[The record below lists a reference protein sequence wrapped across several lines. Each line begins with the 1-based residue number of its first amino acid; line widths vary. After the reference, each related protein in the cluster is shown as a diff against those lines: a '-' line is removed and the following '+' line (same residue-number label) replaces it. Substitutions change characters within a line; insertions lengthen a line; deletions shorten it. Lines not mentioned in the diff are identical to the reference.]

1 MMTRRQ
7 LVLTAFA
14 LALLGCGNSANDPS
28 FSNNSNQPPATASNF
43 SGRVQNTDFF
53 IGLSA
58 DDKRFF
64 AYVCDSIRAQRF
76 EGGLQDT
83 IPGFTVTFSNGQ
95 AQGTVLIDNV
105 SRSFTATPS
114 NLPNGLYWA
123 NTVINGVPT
132 FGGWILDAGQE
143 KGVVSA
149 TLPNLSA
156 PAQQPSSS
164 IIAILIGLRTPVTAP
179 PPFPG
184 AAPVTAIRDGTSN
197 IKDGTSNI
205 QDGTSN

>member
-1 MMTRRQ
+1 MTRKQ
-7 LVLTAFA
+7 FLLTA
-14 LALLGCGNSANDPS
+14 LSLSLIGCGNSSNDPT
-28 FSNNSNQPPATASNF
+28 FATNNNPTPASNF

-83 IPGFTVTFSNGQ
+83 VPGFTVTFSNGQ
-95 AQGTVLIDNV
+95 AQGSVLIDGVNQ
-105 SRSFTATPS
+105 SFTATPAVF
-114 NLPNGLYWA
+114 PNGLYWA
-123 NTVINGVPT
+123 NAVINGVPT
-132 FGGWILDAGQE
+132 FGGWILDGSQE

-156 PAQQPSSS
+156 PAQQPSSN
-164 IIAILIGLRTPVTAP
+164 IIAILIGLRSPVIAP
-179 PPFPG
+179 PPFTG
-184 AAPVTAIRDGTSN
+184 APPVTTIRDGTSN
-197 IKDGTSNI
+197 VKDGTSN
-205 QDGTSN
+205 T

>member
-1 MMTRRQ
+1 MTRRF
-7 LVLTAFA
+7 LLTILTLA
-14 LALLGCGNSANDPS
+14 LALVGCGNSSNDPT
-28 FSNNSNQPPATASNF
+28 FATNNNPTSTASNF

-76 EGGLQDT
+76 EGDLQET
-83 IPGFTVTFSNGQ
+83 IPGFTVTFANGQ
-95 AQGTVLIDNV
+95 AQGTVLIDGTN
-105 SRSFTATPS
+105 RNFTATPAVF
-114 NLPNGLYWA
+114 PNGLYWA
-123 NTVINGVPT
+123 NTVIQGVPT
-132 FGGWILDAGQE
+132 FGGWILDGAQE

-149 TLPNLSA
+149 TIPNLNA
-156 PAQQPSSS
+156 PAQQPSSN

-184 AAPVTAIRDGTSN
+184 AAPVTTIRDGTSN
-197 IKDGTSNI
+197 IKDGTSN
-205 QDGTSN
+205 T